1 MYDDPTP
8 QEILDAAAAFLR
20 DEIIPV
26 LPAYQAFKTRI
37 LANALDL
44 VKRQIVPPDGIE
56 ASALTRLTS
65 LLGMSGTIEDL
76 NKELASRLEHGN
88 VALTDSALL
97 GHLWTTT
104 LDKLAVDQP
113 NYASYRASTSGADR

>member
-37 LANALDL
+37 VANALDL
-44 VKRQIVPPDGIE
+44 VKRQILQLNGTE
-56 ASALTRLTS
+56 ADALTRLTS
-65 LLGMSGTIEDL
+65 LLGISGTTGEL
-76 NKELASRLEHGN
+76 SKELASQIEHGN
-88 VALTDSALL
+88 VSLADSALIE
-97 GHLWTTT
+97 HLWATT

-113 NYASYRASTSGADR
+113 NYASYRASMLSADR